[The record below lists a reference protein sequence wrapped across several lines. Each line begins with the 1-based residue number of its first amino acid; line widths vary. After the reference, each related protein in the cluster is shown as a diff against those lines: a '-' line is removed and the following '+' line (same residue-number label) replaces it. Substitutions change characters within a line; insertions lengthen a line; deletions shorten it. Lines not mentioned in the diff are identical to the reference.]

1 MSRLLRALGWS
12 REEPL
17 PGDPDTEPGIPTT
30 PRTTDRS
37 TPSATPAVEV
47 VLTTSPAGST
57 TPTSTI
63 HAPHAPH
70 QPPGPPG
77 HDTEGTHTMADYE
90 SIIEAIQND
99 VTGFIG
105 ATIVDLDSGMSL
117 SSRSAVANFDLDVAS
132 AYNSE
137 MVKGKFKTMK
147 ALGLDSE
154 LEDMLLTL
162 SDQLHLIKVMD
173 GGTTF
178 LYVAATKAN
187 TNLALLRR
195 AVNQHTVGH

>member
-1 MSRLLRALGWS
+1 
-12 REEPL
+12 
-17 PGDPDTEPGIPTT
+17 
-30 PRTTDRS
+30 
-37 TPSATPAVEV
+37 
-47 VLTTSPAGST
+47 
-57 TPTSTI
+57 
-63 HAPHAPH
+63 
-70 QPPGPPG
+70 
-77 HDTEGTHTMADYE
+77 MADYE
-90 SIIEAIQND
+90 SILEAIQSD

-105 ATIVDLDSGMSL
+105 ASIVDLDSGMSL
-117 SSRSAVANFDLDVAS
+117 ASRSAVSDFDLDVAS

-137 MVKGKFKTMK
+137 MVKGKFKTMQ
-147 ALGLDSE
+147 ALKLNSE

-178 LYVAATKAN
+178 LYVAASKAN